1 MNITFSKWV
10 QYYRRNNQNLKY
22 IHWDDNYKLTTN
34 EREIIIK
41 SIQQFQLGENS
52 EGKYLIKRAQE
63 YVHQTQDQDYYEALI
78 EFIKEEQRHAR
89 DLGRFMKVQ
98 GIPLLR
104 RHWVDNVF
112 RRLRRYAS
120 LEQSV
125 IVLLTAEIIA
135 KLYYKALQKSTN
147 SEVLIDLC
155 NQILSDEE
163 KHVQFQSE
171 TLHKFAQNRSV
182 LFNRIV
188 YILRRILFEGTLI
201 IVWYQHK
208 PVFKAG
214 GYKLKSYYYECR
226 HEFNLTKK
234 IIANSQ

>member
-1 MNITFSKWV
+1 MGAILSKWV

-41 SIQQFQLGENS
+41 LIQQFQLGENS
-52 EGKYLIKRAQE
+52 EGKHLIKRAQE

-112 RRLRRYAS
+112 RR
-120 LEQSV
+120 
-125 IVLLTAEIIA
+125 
-135 KLYYKALQKSTN
+135 
-147 SEVLIDLC
+147 C

-171 TLHKFAQNRSV
+171 TLHKFAQNRNV

-201 IVWYQHK
+201 VVWYQHK

-226 HEFNLTKK
+226 NEFNLAKK

>member
-1 MNITFSKWV
+1 M
-10 QYYRRNNQNLKY
+10 
-22 IHWDDNYKLTTN
+22 
-34 EREIIIK
+34 
-41 SIQQFQLGENS
+41 
-52 EGKYLIKRAQE
+52 
-63 YVHQTQDQDYYEALI
+63 
-78 EFIKEEQRHAR
+78 
-89 DLGRFMKVQ
+89 
-98 GIPLLR
+98 
-104 RHWVDNVF
+104 DNVF

-135 KLYYKALQKSTN
+135 KLYYKALQKSTK

-188 YILRRILFEGTLI
+188 YILRRIL
-201 IVWYQHK
+201 
-208 PVFKAG
+208 
-214 GYKLKSYYYECR
+214 LKER
-226 HEFNLTKK
+226 
-234 IIANSQ
+234 

>member
-1 MNITFSKWV
+1 MGAILSKWV

-52 EGKYLIKRAQE
+52 EGKHLIKRAQE

-112 RRLRRYAS
+112 RR
-120 LEQSV
+120 
-125 IVLLTAEIIA
+125 
-135 KLYYKALQKSTN
+135 
-147 SEVLIDLC
+147 C

-171 TLHKFAQNRSV
+171 TLHKFAQNRNV

-201 IVWYQHK
+201 IVGINISLYL
-208 PVFKAG
+208 
-214 GYKLKSYYYECR
+214 KLGDINSKVITMNAVMS
-226 HEFNLTKK
+226 LT
-234 IIANSQ
+234 

>member
-1 MNITFSKWV
+1 
-10 QYYRRNNQNLKY
+10 
-22 IHWDDNYKLTTN
+22 
-34 EREIIIK
+34 
-41 SIQQFQLGENS
+41 
-52 EGKYLIKRAQE
+52 
-63 YVHQTQDQDYYEALI
+63 
-78 EFIKEEQRHAR
+78 
-89 DLGRFMKVQ
+89 
-98 GIPLLR
+98 
-104 RHWVDNVF
+104 
-112 RRLRRYAS
+112 
-120 LEQSV
+120 
-125 IVLLTAEIIA
+125 
-135 KLYYKALQKSTN
+135 LQKSTK

-163 KHVQFQSE
+163 KHVQFQAE
-171 TLHKFAQNRSV
+171 TLQQFAQNRNV

-208 PVFKAG
+208 SVFKAG